1 LCPDQV
7 AAPHGDKRMLA
18 GDRVAA
24 TAGFLQSNSHDGCKG
39 CTVPK
44 TRTEWWQAKFE
55 RNVANDR
62 KHQRELEELGWRRSL
77 WFGSVNFGKEIS
89 LFSLY
94 LVA

>member
-1 LCPDQV
+1 
-7 AAPHGDKRMLA
+7 
-18 GDRVAA
+18 
-24 TAGFLQSNSHDGCKG
+24 
-39 CTVPK
+39 VPK